1 MEMTVIQPNYQS
13 EVLKL
18 FAKNQQK
25 MIKRSN
31 DTHAMV
37 RISFE
42 NGNTA
47 SPRLHLDNCHVI
59 YYTTIP
65 WSRILTFHRRRKW
78 DCNTLS
84 TMFRGVAVWWL
95 HCNLVEVQCY
105 LFNIFFQLA
114 PCETV
119 TVEISFI
126 HVISSSIDPPKK
138 LILELTTT
146 KRERIRASLKGRVS
160 NSDCSIA
167 PSTAMTHHCTGCTLL

>member
-47 SPRLHLDNCHVI
+47 SPRL
-59 YYTTIP
+59 
-65 WSRILTFHRRRKW
+65 LTSMPHMIC
-78 DCNTLS
+78 D
-84 TMFRGVAVWWL
+84 
-95 HCNLVEVQCY
+95 
-105 LFNIFFQLA
+105 
-114 PCETV
+114 
-119 TVEISFI
+119 IS
-126 HVISSSIDPPKK
+126 H
-138 LILELTTT
+138 
-146 KRERIRASLKGRVS
+146 
-160 NSDCSIA
+160 
-167 PSTAMTHHCTGCTLL
+167 

>member
-47 SPRLHLDNCHVI
+47 SPRLHRDMRHVTRLMGSPRCSVTCI
-59 YYTTIP
+59 
-65 WSRILTFHRRRKW
+65 TFIFSVG
-78 DCNTLS
+78 TLWN
-84 TMFRGVAVWWL
+84 RY
-95 HCNLVEVQCY
+95 CR
-105 LFNIFFQLA
+105 NIFYSRDFVFDWSA
-114 PCETV
+114 KETYFR
-119 TVEISFI
+119 INNDQARKNSRFAQRQGFKLGLLHSAI
-126 HVISSSIDPPKK
+126 HCHDSSLYGVHPTIKQKIFERDLS
-138 LILELTTT
+138 
-146 KRERIRASLKGRVS
+146 REWICMR
-160 NSDCSIA
+160 
-167 PSTAMTHHCTGCTLL
+167 TLL